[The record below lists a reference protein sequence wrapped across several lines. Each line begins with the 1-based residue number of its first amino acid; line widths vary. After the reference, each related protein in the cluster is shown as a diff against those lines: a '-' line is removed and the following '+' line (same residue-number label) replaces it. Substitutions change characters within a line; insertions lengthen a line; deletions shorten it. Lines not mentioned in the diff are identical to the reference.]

1 MKNFLKQMYK
11 KDTYTYDHSRQIGR
25 NTVRRVEVLL
35 EKFYMRRLVKK
46 GSILLKISHAGPGSV
61 IPDLIRDRDDESGI
75 RKRNYLKTRW
85 IPGQAR
91 NDAKT

>member
-1 MKNFLKQMYK
+1 MYK
-11 KDTYTYDHSRQIGR
+11 KDTYTYDYSRQIGR

-35 EKFYMRRLVKK
+35 KKFYMRRLVKK
-46 GSILLKISHAGPGSV
+46 GSILLKISHAGPGSS
-61 IPDLIRDRDDESGI
+61 RDDGSGI